1 MNLKNQ
7 IARQLKVKHCQTMSK
22 IKRWKVLKM
31 GIPKAGKLRDVL
43 MACMKCGEESQLAL
57 IGSPLAQV
65 DSGFVFDTGP
75 HWMPETVRCPHCGST
90 LEKEGVAQ

>member
-1 MNLKNQ
+1 
-7 IARQLKVKHCQTMSK
+7 MSK

-75 HWMPETVRCPHCGST
+75 NHLYDVGKTIWRSAMWSRYDLLQSSVC
-90 LEKEGVAQ
+90 